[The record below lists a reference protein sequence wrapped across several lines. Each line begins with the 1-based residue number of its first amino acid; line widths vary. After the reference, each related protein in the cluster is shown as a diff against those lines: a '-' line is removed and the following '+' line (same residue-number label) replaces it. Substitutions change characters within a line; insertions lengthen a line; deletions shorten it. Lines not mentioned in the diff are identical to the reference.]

1 MKYILSLLL
10 LLICTSFTLPVPV
23 TTTAREVS
31 SGAGKV
37 TREVARIESRLAD
50 LKARNA
56 IIDSHIIEGR
66 SKVSFYSDYFEGR
79 LTASGTRFSN
89 QSRQIAHKEFP
100 FGSMIFF
107 ARQGSTGTEP
117 GRVIATPITASEGS
131 TPSSPA
137 TFGIITD
144 RGSFHRD
151 HHGRYDRDFDITY
164 KMATELGM
172 VEQGVVEVNW
182 IELKGGVE

>member
-1 MKYILSLLL
+1 VKYILSLLL
-10 LLICTSFTLPVPV
+10 LLICTSFTLPVLV
-23 TTTAREVS
+23 STTAREVS
-31 SGAGKV
+31 SGAGEV
-37 TREVARIESRLAD
+37 TREVARVESRLAD
-50 LKARNA
+50 LKARDA
-56 IIDSHIIEGR
+56 LVDSHIIEGV

-144 RGSFHRD
+144 RGPFHRD
-151 HHGRYDRDFDITY
+151 PHGRYDRDFDITY

-182 IELKGGVE
+182 IGLKGGVR

>member
-1 MKYILSLLL
+1 MLYRTLLL
-10 LLICTSFTLPVPV
+10 FIALAL
-23 TTTAREVS
+23 
-31 SGAGKV
+31 GAGCSSHPPHSSHEIEAFV
-37 TREVARIESRLAD
+37 RECEGIEKRCELLKERIQ
-50 LKARNA
+50 
-56 IIDSHIIEGR
+56 IINGRIIEGR

-144 RGSFHRD
+144 RGPFHRD
-151 HHGRYDRDFDITY
+151 PHGRYDRDFDITY

-172 VEQGVVEVNW
+172 VEQGVIEVEW
-182 IELKGGVE
+182 IGLKGGVK